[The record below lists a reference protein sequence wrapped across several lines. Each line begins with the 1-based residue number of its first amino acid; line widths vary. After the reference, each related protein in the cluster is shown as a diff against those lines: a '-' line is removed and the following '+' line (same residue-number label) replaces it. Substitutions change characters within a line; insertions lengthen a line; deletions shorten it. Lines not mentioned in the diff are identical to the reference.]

1 MKITQEHIDA
11 NVADIEEFWD
21 CFHNMLKAP
30 YAYWRDFSSKTRQE
44 WIDAC
49 WASSNILKGVNKLK
63 EYPVLKGEGIVV
75 TDSTG
80 DQILTNYR
88 YLYGEGNS
96 LINIPLHNLLHY
108 DIVTDADDTRQD
120 LKIQYLRNG
129 KEETLRIDSWIKDEL
144 VRSVRDAGE
153 FENLNA
159 EQKAIL
165 ETSHYELSKIGINAP
180 VIGLLP
186 KTPEKGCFD
195 NNKKS

>member
-1 MKITQEHIDA
+1 MT
-11 NVADIEEFWD
+11 
-21 CFHNMLKAP
+21 
-30 YAYWRDFSSKTRQE
+30 
-44 WIDAC
+44 
-49 WASSNILKGVNKLK
+49 GVNTRCLPFVLSNLIKLLHLYYILLLIVYQIILFKKLMLREVK
-63 EYPVLKGEGIVV
+63 EYPILNVGEGLVV
-75 TDSTG
+75 SMDDGQT
-80 DQILTNYR
+80 LTNYR
-88 YLYGEGNS
+88 YIYNEGGS

-129 KEETLRIDSWIKDEL
+129 KEETLRIDSWIKDEI
-144 VRSVRDAGE
+144 VRAVRNAGE

>member
-1 MKITQEHIDA
+1 MKITQEQIDA
-11 NVADIEEFWD
+11 NVANTEEFWN

-30 YAYWRDFSSKTRQE
+30 YAFWRDFSSKTLQE
-44 WIDAC
+44 WVDAC
-49 WASSNILKGVNKLK
+49 WNSSHILKGINALK
-63 EYPVLKGEGIVV
+63 VYPILKGEGLVV
-75 TDSTG
+75 SMDDGQT
-80 DQILTNYR
+80 LTNYR
-88 YLYGEGNS
+88 YIYNEGGS

-129 KEETLRIDSWIKDEL
+129 KEETLRIDSWIKDEI
-144 VRSVRDAGE
+144 VRAVRNAGE